1 MKKYF
6 IILLLIPFVY
16 ACNISESEMA
26 KLKEEQ
32 QKLIDIS
39 HKKDSI
45 IFAIIKSFNEIEDNL
60 ALIKE
65 KENII
70 SLSTKDATE
79 FEKNR
84 RTQIIEDIQLINA
97 LMMENKRKI
106 ASMNKKITSFRKELR
121 GSGLKVAEF
130 EKMIAR
136 LTKSIEEKD
145 MEISTLKDE
154 LVNLNISL
162 DSLSVV
168 YSEQTEVIEQQ
179 IETLNT
185 AYYCYG
191 TFKELKAQGVVT
203 KEGGFI
209 GIGRTEKLT
218 DDFNKTYFT
227 QIDITE
233 TISIDI
239 FNKKVK
245 IITSH
250 PSGSYK
256 LEGLDKVDKLLITN
270 PEEFWSASKYLVV
283 IVE

>member
-1 MKKYF
+1 MKKYL
-6 IILLLIPFVY
+6 IILLFIPFVC
-16 ACNISESEMA
+16 ACNSGESEIA

-32 QKLIDIS
+32 QKLIDAS
-39 HKKDSI
+39 NKKDSI
-45 IFAIIKSFNEIEDNL
+45 IIAIVQSFNEIEDNL
-60 ALIKE
+60 AVIKE

-70 SLSTKDATE
+70 SLSAKDATE

-84 RTQIIEDIQLINA
+84 RTKIIEDIQMINA
-97 LMMENKRKI
+97 LMIENKQKI
-106 ASMNKKITSFRKELR
+106 ASMSKKISSLKKELK
-121 GSGLKVAEF
+121 SVGLKMVEF

-154 LVNLNISL
+154 LVNLNISI

-168 YSEQTEVIEQQ
+168 YAEQTEIVEQQ
-179 IETLNT
+179 VEVLNT

-218 DDFNKTYFT
+218 DDFNRKYFT

-233 TISIDI
+233 TTSIDL
-239 FNKKVK
+239 FSKKAK
-245 IITSH
+245 IVTTH

-256 LEGLDKVDKLLITN
+256 LEGVDKIDKLNITN

>member
-1 MKKYF
+1 MKKYLV
-6 IILLLIPFVY
+6 ILLFIPFVC
-16 ACNISESEMA
+16 ACNSGESEIA

-32 QKLIDIS
+32 QKLIDAS
-39 HKKDSI
+39 DKKDSI
-45 IFAIIKSFNEIEDNL
+45 IIAIVQSFNEIEDNL
-60 ALIKE
+60 AVIKE

-70 SLSTKDATE
+70 SLSAKDATE

-84 RTQIIEDIQLINA
+84 RTKIIEDIQIINA
-97 LMMENKRKI
+97 LMIENKQKI
-106 ASMNKKITSFRKELR
+106 ASMSKKIASLNK
-121 GSGLKVAEF
+121 GLKSAGLKMVEF

-168 YSEQTEVIEQQ
+168 YAEQTEIIEEQV
-179 IETLNT
+179 EALNT

-209 GIGRTEKLT
+209 GIGRTKKLT
-218 DDFNKTYFT
+218 DDFNKKYFT

-233 TISIDI
+233 TTSIDI
-239 FNKKVK
+239 FSKKAK
-245 IITSH
+245 IVTTH

-256 LEGLDKVDKLLITN
+256 LEGVDKIDKLLITN

>member
-1 MKKYF
+1 MKKYLV
-6 IILLLIPFVY
+6 ILLFIPFLC
-16 ACNISESEMA
+16 ACNSGESELA
-26 KLKEEQ
+26 KLKKEQ
-32 QKLIDIS
+32 QNLIDAS
-39 HKKDSI
+39 NRKDSVI
-45 IFAIIKSFNEIEDNL
+45 IAIVQSFNEIEDNL

-84 RTQIIEDIQLINA
+84 RTKVIEDIQLINT
-97 LMMENKRKI
+97 LMIENKQKI
-106 ASMNKKITSFRKELR
+106 ASMSKKLASLKK
-121 GSGLKVAEF
+121 GLKRAGLKIAEF
-130 EKMIAR
+130 EKMITR

-145 MEISTLKDE
+145 VQISTLKDE

-168 YSEQTEVIEQQ
+168 YEEQTEIVEQQ
-179 IETLNT
+179 VEALNT

-218 DDFNKTYFT
+218 DDFNRKYFT

-233 TISIDI
+233 ITSIDL
-239 FNKKVK
+239 FSKKAK
-245 IITSH
+245 IVTTH
-250 PSGSYK
+250 PSDSYK
-256 LEGLDKVDKLLITN
+256 LEGVDKIDKLNITN
-270 PEEFWSASKYLVV
+270 PEEFWGASKYLVV

>member
-16 ACNISESEMA
+16 ACNSGESEIA

-32 QKLIDIS
+32 QKIIDAS
-39 HKKDSI
+39 HQKDSI
-45 IFAIIKSFNEIEDNL
+45 IFAIVQSFNEIEDNL
-60 ALIKE
+60 AVIKE

-84 RTQIIEDIQLINA
+84 RTRIIEDIQLINS
-97 LMMENKRKI
+97 LMIENKLKI
-106 ASMNKKITSFRKELR
+106 ASMNKSIASFKKELK
-121 GSGLKVAEF
+121 GAGLKIAEF

-136 LTKSIEEKD
+136 LTISIEEKD
-145 MEISTLKDE
+145 VEINTLKDD

-168 YSEQTEVIEQQ
+168 YAEQTEVVEQQ
-179 IETLNT
+179 VEVLNT

-191 TFKELKAQGVVT
+191 SFKELKAQGVVT

-218 DDFNKTYFT
+218 DDFNRKYFT

-233 TISIDI
+233 TTSIDL
-239 FNKKVK
+239 FSKKAK
-245 IITSH
+245 IVTTH

-256 LEGLDKVDKLLITN
+256 LEGVDKVDKLLITN

>member
-1 MKKYF
+1 MKKYL
-6 IILLLIPFVY
+6 IILFFIPFVC
-16 ACNISESEMA
+16 ACNSGESELA

-32 QKLIDIS
+32 QNLIDAS
-39 HKKDSI
+39 NKKDSVI
-45 IFAIIKSFNEIEDNL
+45 IAIVQSFNEIEDNL

-79 FEKNR
+79 FETNR
-84 RTQIIEDIQLINA
+84 RTKVIEDIQLINT
-97 LMMENKRKI
+97 LMIENKQKI
-106 ASMNKKITSFRKELR
+106 ASMSKKLASLKK
-121 GSGLKVAEF
+121 GLKRAGLKMAEF
-130 EKMIAR
+130 EKMISR
-136 LTKSIEEKD
+136 LTKSIEKKD
-145 MEISTLKDE
+145 VEISTLKDE

-168 YSEQTEVIEQQ
+168 YEEQTEIVEQQ
-179 IETLNT
+179 VEALNT

-218 DDFNKTYFT
+218 DDFNRKYFT

-233 TISIDI
+233 
-239 FNKKVK
+239 
-245 IITSH
+245 ITSIELFSKKAKIVTTH
-250 PSGSYK
+250 PSDSYK
-256 LEGLDKVDKLLITN
+256 LEGVEKIDKLNITN
-270 PEEFWSASKYLVV
+270 PEEFWGASKYLVV

>member
-1 MKKYF
+1 MKKYL

-16 ACNISESEMA
+16 ACNSGESEIA
-26 KLKEEQ
+26 KLQEEQ
-32 QKLIDIS
+32 QKLIDAS
-39 HKKDSI
+39 RKKDSI
-45 IFAIIKSFNEIEDNL
+45 IIAIVQSFNEIEDNL

-70 SLSTKDATE
+70 SLSAKDATE
-79 FEKNR
+79 FETNR
-84 RTQIIEDIQLINA
+84 RTQIIDDIQLINA
-97 LMMENKRKI
+97 LMIENKQKI
-106 ASMNKKITSFRKELR
+106 ASMNKKTASFKKELK
-121 GSGLKVAEF
+121 GAGFKIAEF

-145 MEISTLKDE
+145 VEINTLKDE

-168 YSEQTEVIEQQ
+168 YAEQTEVVEQQ
-179 IETLNT
+179 VEALHT
-185 AYYCYG
+185 AFYCYG
-191 TFKELKAQGVVT
+191 TFKELKTQGVVT

-209 GIGRTEKLT
+209 GIGRTKKLT
-218 DDFNKTYFT
+218 DDFNKKYFT

-233 TISIDI
+233 TTSIDL
-239 FNKKVK
+239 FSKKAK
-245 IITSH
+245 IITTH

-256 LEGLDKVDKLLITN
+256 FGGGDKVDKLLITN